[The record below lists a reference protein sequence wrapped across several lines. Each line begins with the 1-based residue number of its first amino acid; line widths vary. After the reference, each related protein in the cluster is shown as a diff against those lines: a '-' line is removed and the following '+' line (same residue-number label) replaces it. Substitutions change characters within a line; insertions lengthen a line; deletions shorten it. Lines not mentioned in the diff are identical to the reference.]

1 MKFLVNGA
9 DAEAAYA
16 GFLEF
21 KVVVKKNQGT
31 STDVE
36 LWHFK
41 VESGQGAL
49 ASDRDHN
56 GGSR

>member
-1 MKFLVNGA
+1 MNGA

-16 GFLEF
+16 GFLDF

-36 LWHFK
+36 FWHFK

-56 GGSR
+56 GGPR

>member
-1 MKFLVNGA
+1 MNGA

-16 GFLEF
+16 GFLDF
-21 KVVVKKNQGT
+21 KVVVTKNQGT
-31 STDVE
+31 STDFV
-36 LWHFK
+36 LWPFK

-56 GGSR
+56 GGPR

>member
-21 KVVVKKNQGT
+21 KVVVKRNQST
-31 STDVE
+31 STYVE
-36 LWHFK
+36 FRPLSK
-41 VESGQGAL
+41 L
-49 ASDRDHN
+49 
-56 GGSR
+56 SRARGH